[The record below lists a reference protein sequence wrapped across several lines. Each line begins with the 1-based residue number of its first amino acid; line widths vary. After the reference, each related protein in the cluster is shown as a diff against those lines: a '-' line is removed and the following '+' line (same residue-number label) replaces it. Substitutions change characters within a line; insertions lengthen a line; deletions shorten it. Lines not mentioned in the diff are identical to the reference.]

1 MPITT
6 IGSSMN
12 NTNGNQSSIVPFYYT
27 SEYLFIGDFPMVMS
41 GLIESL
47 KIGATQTNS
56 GEFSKAILTYLDALK
71 MDENN
76 ATAWFCLGV
85 LYSKTGSVKDAV
97 EAFMKCDENYP
108 DHPPTLANLAYLL
121 VESEPERASDFAK
134 RALPHLEQ
142 DENLHNIASMYKPEE
157 TPELV
162 FIESEP
168 ILEESVDQNLDTGI
182 SPITGESSRQEEA
195 RALSSSG
202 DHSTAVSIWK
212 DLLEQTPDSPEVW
225 RGLGE
230 ALSSAGYEDRAVQ
243 CMKRADQI
251 ESDSIV
257 EPELEIST
265 DNQDVVDDDEL
276 LLIAADEVRS
286 IPVVEERGSL
296 DDSLGWYNMGINLL
310 NEGKNDEALSSFEKA
325 IGGCPSSEVEL
336 RVKAQ
341 NGRGNALY
349 NEGRYPESIIAYHTA
364 IGLDPKSV
372 SGRTLFNMGS
382 SYAAVEMFDDAI
394 KCFSQSLERGLDES
408 EAELCEKQISRCR
421 VLAREQAKRQ
431 ARGIR

>member
-1 MPITT
+1 
-6 IGSSMN
+6 
-12 NTNGNQSSIVPFYYT
+12 
-27 SEYLFIGDFPMVMS
+27 MVMS

-182 SPITGESSRQEEA
+182 SPVSGESSRQEEA

>member
-1 MPITT
+1 
-6 IGSSMN
+6 
-12 NTNGNQSSIVPFYYT
+12 
-27 SEYLFIGDFPMVMS
+27 MVMS

-142 DENLHNIASMYKPEE
+142 DENLHNIASMSKPEE

-182 SPITGESSRQEEA
+182 SPVSDKSSRQEEA

-251 ESDSIV
+251 ESDSIM

-431 ARGIR
+431 ARDIR

>member
-1 MPITT
+1 
-6 IGSSMN
+6 
-12 NTNGNQSSIVPFYYT
+12 
-27 SEYLFIGDFPMVMS
+27 MS
-41 GLIESL
+41 GLIETL
-47 KIGATQTNS
+47 KLGATLTNS
-56 GEFSKAILTYLDALK
+56 GDYSTAILTYLDALR

-85 LYSKTGSVKDAV
+85 LYSKTGSSKDAV
-97 EAFMKCDENYP
+97 EAFEKCDEKYP

-121 VESEPERASDFAK
+121 EESEPERASNFAK

-142 DENLHNIASMYKPEE
+142 DEKLNNIASISKPEE
-157 TPELV
+157 TQELV
-162 FIESEP
+162 FIESQP
-168 ILEESVDQNLDTGI
+168 INEDPADQILDIGI
-182 SPITGESSRQEEA
+182 SPDSVESSRQEEA

-251 ESDSIV
+251 ESDTNEQS
-257 EPELEIST
+257 EPEIST
-265 DNQDVVDDDEL
+265 GIHDDVDDDEL

-286 IPVVEERGSL
+286 APVVEERGSL

-349 NEGRYPESIIAYHTA
+349 NEGRYPESIVAYHTA
-364 IGLDPKSV
+364 IGLDPKAV

>member
-1 MPITT
+1 MAISLQLYLST
-6 IGSSMN
+6 ILQ
-12 NTNGNQSSIVPFYYT
+12 NTYSLVIS
-27 SEYLFIGDFPMVMS
+27 PMVMS

-182 SPITGESSRQEEA
+182 SPVSGESSRQEEA

-265 DNQDVVDDDEL
+265 DNQDVVDDDDL

>member
-1 MPITT
+1 
-6 IGSSMN
+6 
-12 NTNGNQSSIVPFYYT
+12 
-27 SEYLFIGDFPMVMS
+27 MVMS
-41 GLIESL
+41 GLIETL
-47 KIGATQTNS
+47 KLGATLTNS
-56 GEFSKAILTYLDALK
+56 GDYSTAILTYLDALR

-85 LYSKTGSVKDAV
+85 LYSKTGSSKDAV
-97 EAFMKCDENYP
+97 EAFEKCDEKYP

-121 VESEPERASDFAK
+121 EESEPERASNFAK

-142 DENLHNIASMYKPEE
+142 DEKLNNIASISKPEE
-157 TPELV
+157 TQELV
-162 FIESEP
+162 FIESQP
-168 ILEESVDQNLDTGI
+168 INEDPADQILDMGI
-182 SPITGESSRQEEA
+182 SPDSVESSRQEEA

-243 CMKRADQI
+243 CMKRANQI
-251 ESDSIV
+251 ESDTNEQS
-257 EPELEIST
+257 EPEIST
-265 DNQDVVDDDEL
+265 GIHDDVDDDEL

-286 IPVVEERGSL
+286 APVVEERGSL

-349 NEGRYPESIIAYHTA
+349 NEGRYPESIVAYHTA

>member
-1 MPITT
+1 MAISLQLYLST
-6 IGSSMN
+6 ILQ
-12 NTNGNQSSIVPFYYT
+12 NTYSLVIY
-27 SEYLFIGDFPMVMS
+27 PMVMS

-56 GEFSKAILTYLDALK
+56 GDFSKAILTYLDALK

-97 EAFMKCDENYP
+97 EAFEKCDENYP

-121 VESEPERASDFAK
+121 VESEPERASDYAK
-134 RALPHLEQ
+134 RALPYLEQ
-142 DENLHNIASMYKPEE
+142 DENLHNIASISKPEE
-157 TPELV
+157 TQELI

-168 ILEESVDQNLDTGI
+168 IIEDPVDQILDTGI
-182 SPITGESSRQEEA
+182 SPVSDESSRQEEA

-251 ESDSIV
+251 ESDKIV
-257 EPELEIST
+257 QSEPEIST
-265 DNQDVVDDDEL
+265 DNQDDVDDDDL

-286 IPVVEERGSL
+286 VPVVEERGNL

-349 NEGRYPESIIAYHTA
+349 NEGRYPESIVAYHTA

-394 KCFSQSLERGLDES
+394 KCFSQSLERGLDKS

-431 ARGIR
+431 ARGVR

>member
-1 MPITT
+1 MAISLQLYLST
-6 IGSSMN
+6 ILQ
-12 NTNGNQSSIVPFYYT
+12 NTYSLVI
-27 SEYLFIGDFPMVMS
+27 FPMVMS
-41 GLIESL
+41 GLIETL
-47 KIGATQTNS
+47 KLGATLTNS
-56 GEFSKAILTYLDALK
+56 GDYSTAILTYLDALR

-85 LYSKTGSVKDAV
+85 LYSKTGSSKDAV
-97 EAFMKCDENYP
+97 EAFEKCDEKYP

-121 VESEPERASDFAK
+121 EESEPERASNFAK

-142 DENLHNIASMYKPEE
+142 DEKLNNIASISKPEE
-157 TPELV
+157 TQELV
-162 FIESEP
+162 FIESQP
-168 ILEESVDQNLDTGI
+168 INEDPADQILDMGI
-182 SPITGESSRQEEA
+182 SPDSVESSRQEEA

-251 ESDSIV
+251 ESDTNEQS
-257 EPELEIST
+257 EPEIST
-265 DNQDVVDDDEL
+265 GIHDDVDDDEL

-286 IPVVEERGSL
+286 APVVEERGSL

-349 NEGRYPESIIAYHTA
+349 NEGRYPESIVAYHAA

-394 KCFSQSLERGLDES
+394 KCFSQSLERGLNES

>member
-1 MPITT
+1 MAISLQLYLST
-6 IGSSMN
+6 ILQ
-12 NTNGNQSSIVPFYYT
+12 NTYSLVI
-27 SEYLFIGDFPMVMS
+27 FPMVMS

-47 KIGATQTNS
+47 KLGATLTNS
-56 GEFSKAILTYLDALK
+56 GDYPQAILTYLDALS

-85 LYSKTGSVKDAV
+85 LYSKTGSSKDAV
-97 EAFMKCDENYP
+97 EAFEKCDEKYP

-121 VESEPERASDFAK
+121 EESEPERASNFAK

-142 DENLHNIASMYKPEE
+142 DEKLNNIASISKPEE
-157 TPELV
+157 TQELV
-162 FIESEP
+162 FIESQP
-168 ILEESVDQNLDTGI
+168 INEDSVDQILDMGI
-182 SPITGESSRQEEA
+182 SPDSDESSRQEEA

-251 ESDSIV
+251 ESDTNEQS
-257 EPELEIST
+257 EPEIST
-265 DNQDVVDDDEL
+265 GIHDDVDDDEL

-286 IPVVEERGSL
+286 APVVEERGSL

-349 NEGRYPESIIAYHTA
+349 NEGRYPESIVAYHTA

-408 EAELCEKQISRCR
+408 EAGLCEKQISRCR

>member
-1 MPITT
+1 MAISLQLYLST
-6 IGSSMN
+6 ILQ
-12 NTNGNQSSIVPFYYT
+12 NTYSLVI
-27 SEYLFIGDFPMVMS
+27 FPMVMS
-41 GLIESL
+41 GLIETL
-47 KIGATQTNS
+47 KLGATLTNS
-56 GEFSKAILTYLDALK
+56 GDYSTAILTYLDALR

-85 LYSKTGSVKDAV
+85 LYSKTGSSKDAV
-97 EAFMKCDENYP
+97 EAFEKCDEKYP

-121 VESEPERASDFAK
+121 EESEPERASNFAK

-142 DENLHNIASMYKPEE
+142 DEKLNNIASISKPEE
-157 TPELV
+157 TQELV
-162 FIESEP
+162 FIESQP
-168 ILEESVDQNLDTGI
+168 INEDPADQILDMGI
-182 SPITGESSRQEEA
+182 SPDSVESSRQEEA

-251 ESDSIV
+251 ESDTNEQSDT
-257 EPELEIST
+257 EIST
-265 DNQDVVDDDEL
+265 GIHDDVDDDEL

-286 IPVVEERGSL
+286 APVVEERGSL

-349 NEGRYPESIIAYHTA
+349 NEGRYPESIVAYHTA
-364 IGLDPKSV
+364 IGLDPKAV

>member
-1 MPITT
+1 MAISLQLYLST
-6 IGSSMN
+6 ILQ
-12 NTNGNQSSIVPFYYT
+12 NTYSLVI
-27 SEYLFIGDFPMVMS
+27 FPMVMS

-47 KIGATQTNS
+47 KLGATLTNS
-56 GEFSKAILTYLDALK
+56 GDYSTAIITYLDALR

-85 LYSKTGSVKDAV
+85 LYSKTGSSKDAV
-97 EAFMKCDENYP
+97 EAFEKCDEKYP

-121 VESEPERASDFAK
+121 EESEPERASNFAK

-142 DENLHNIASMYKPEE
+142 DEKLNNIASISKPEE
-157 TPELV
+157 TQELV
-162 FIESEP
+162 FIESQP
-168 ILEESVDQNLDTGI
+168 INEDPVDQILDMGI
-182 SPITGESSRQEEA
+182 SPDSVESSRQEEA

-251 ESDSIV
+251 ESDTNEQS
-257 EPELEIST
+257 EPEIST
-265 DNQDVVDDDEL
+265 GIHDDVDDDEL

-286 IPVVEERGSL
+286 APVVEERGSL

-349 NEGRYPESIIAYHTA
+349 NEGRYPESIVAYHTA

>member
-1 MPITT
+1 MAISLQLYLST
-6 IGSSMN
+6 ILQ
-12 NTNGNQSSIVPFYYT
+12 NTYSLVI
-27 SEYLFIGDFPMVMS
+27 FPMVMS
-41 GLIESL
+41 GLIETL
-47 KIGATQTNS
+47 KLGATLTNS
-56 GEFSKAILTYLDALK
+56 GDYSTAILTYLDALR

-85 LYSKTGSVKDAV
+85 LYSKTGSSKDAV
-97 EAFMKCDENYP
+97 EAFEKCDEEYP

-121 VESEPERASDFAK
+121 EESEPERASNFAK

-142 DENLHNIASMYKPEE
+142 DEKLNNIASISKPEE
-157 TPELV
+157 TQELV
-162 FIESEP
+162 FIESQP
-168 ILEESVDQNLDTGI
+168 INEDPADQMLDMGI
-182 SPITGESSRQEEA
+182 SPDSVESSRQEEA

-251 ESDSIV
+251 ESDTNEQS
-257 EPELEIST
+257 EPEIST
-265 DNQDVVDDDEL
+265 GIHDDVDDDEL

-286 IPVVEERGSL
+286 APVVEERGSL

-349 NEGRYPESIIAYHTA
+349 NEGRYPESIVAYHTA

>member
-1 MPITT
+1 MAISLQLYLST
-6 IGSSMN
+6 ILQ
-12 NTNGNQSSIVPFYYT
+12 NTYSLVI
-27 SEYLFIGDFPMVMS
+27 FPMVMS
-41 GLIESL
+41 GLIETL
-47 KIGATQTNS
+47 KLGATLTNS
-56 GEFSKAILTYLDALK
+56 GDYSTAILTYLDALR

-85 LYSKTGSVKDAV
+85 LYSKTGSSKDAV
-97 EAFMKCDENYP
+97 EAFEKCDEKYP
-108 DHPPTLANLAYLL
+108 DHPPTLANIAYLL
-121 VESEPERASDFAK
+121 EESEPERASNFAK

-142 DENLHNIASMYKPEE
+142 DEKLNNIASISKPEE
-157 TPELV
+157 TQELV
-162 FIESEP
+162 FIESQP
-168 ILEESVDQNLDTGI
+168 INEDPADQILDMGI
-182 SPITGESSRQEEA
+182 SPDSVESSRQEEA

-251 ESDSIV
+251 ESDTNEQS
-257 EPELEIST
+257 EPEIST
-265 DNQDVVDDDEL
+265 GIHDDVDDDEL

-286 IPVVEERGSL
+286 APVVEERGSL

-349 NEGRYPESIIAYHTA
+349 NEGRYPESIVAYHTA
-364 IGLDPKSV
+364 IGLDPKAV

>member
-1 MPITT
+1 MAISLQLYLST
-6 IGSSMN
+6 ILQ
-12 NTNGNQSSIVPFYYT
+12 NTYSLVIS
-27 SEYLFIGDFPMVMS
+27 PMVMS

-108 DHPPTLANLAYLL
+108 DHPPTLANLVYLL

-182 SPITGESSRQEEA
+182 SPVTGESGRQDEA

-265 DNQDVVDDDEL
+265 DNQDVVDDDDL

-394 KCFSQSLERGLDES
+394 KCFSQSLERGLNES

>member
-1 MPITT
+1 MAISLQLYLST
-6 IGSSMN
+6 ILQ
-12 NTNGNQSSIVPFYYT
+12 NTYSLVIY
-27 SEYLFIGDFPMVMS
+27 PMVMS
-41 GLIESL
+41 GLIECL

-56 GEFSKAILTYLDALK
+56 GDFSKAILTYLDALK

-97 EAFMKCDENYP
+97 EAFEKCDENYP

-134 RALPHLEQ
+134 RALPYLEQ
-142 DENLHNIASMYKPEE
+142 DENLHNIASISKPEE
-157 TPELV
+157 TQELI

-168 ILEESVDQNLDTGI
+168 IIEDPVDQILDTGI
-182 SPITGESSRQEEA
+182 SPVSDESSRQEEA

-257 EPELEIST
+257 QSEPEIST
-265 DNQDVVDDDEL
+265 DNQDDVDDDDL

-286 IPVVEERGSL
+286 VPVVEERGNL

-349 NEGRYPESIIAYHTA
+349 NEGRYPESIVAYHTA

-394 KCFSQSLERGLDES
+394 KCFSQSLERGLDKS

-431 ARGIR
+431 ARGVR

>member
-1 MPITT
+1 MAISLQLYLST
-6 IGSSMN
+6 ILQ
-12 NTNGNQSSIVPFYYT
+12 NTYSLVI
-27 SEYLFIGDFPMVMS
+27 FPMVMS

-47 KIGATQTNS
+47 KLGATLTNS
-56 GEFSKAILTYLDALK
+56 GDYPQAILTYLDALS

-85 LYSKTGSVKDAV
+85 LYSKTGSSKDAV
-97 EAFMKCDENYP
+97 EAFEKCDEKYP

-121 VESEPERASDFAK
+121 EESEPERASNFAK

-142 DENLHNIASMYKPEE
+142 DEKLNNIASISKPEE
-157 TPELV
+157 TQELV
-162 FIESEP
+162 FIESKP
-168 ILEESVDQNLDTGI
+168 INEDSVDQILDMGI
-182 SPITGESSRQEEA
+182 SPDSDESSRQEEA

-251 ESDSIV
+251 ESDTNEQS
-257 EPELEIST
+257 EPEIST
-265 DNQDVVDDDEL
+265 GIHDDVDDDEL
-276 LLIAADEVRS
+276 LLMAADEVRS
-286 IPVVEERGSL
+286 APVVEERGSL

-349 NEGRYPESIIAYHTA
+349 NEGRYPESIVAYHTA

>member
-1 MPITT
+1 
-6 IGSSMN
+6 
-12 NTNGNQSSIVPFYYT
+12 
-27 SEYLFIGDFPMVMS
+27 MS
-41 GLIESL
+41 ALIESL
-47 KIGATQTNS
+47 ELGANQTNS
-56 GEFSKAILTYLDALK
+56 GDYSTAILTYLDALS

-76 ATAWFCLGV
+76 ATALFCLGV
-85 LYSKTGSVKDAV
+85 LYSKTGSLKDAI
-97 EAFMKCDENYP
+97 EAFEKCDEKYP

-121 VESEPERASDFAK
+121 AESEPDRASGFAR

-142 DENLHNIASMYKPEE
+142 DEKLHNIASISNPEE
-157 TPELV
+157 SQELI
-162 FIESEP
+162 FIESKP
-168 ILEESVDQNLDTGI
+168 ILEDPVDQILDFGNPPV
-182 SPITGESSRQEEA
+182 SEESSRQEEA
-195 RALSSSG
+195 RSLSSSG

-230 ALSSAGYEDRAVQ
+230 ALMSAGYEDRAVQ
-243 CMKRADQI
+243 CMKRADKI
-251 ESDSIV
+251 ESDSNIQS
-257 EPELEIST
+257 EPEKT
-265 DNQDVVDDDEL
+265 PVTNDDVDDDEL

-286 IPVVEERGSL
+286 VPVAEERGSIE
-296 DDSLGWYNMGINLL
+296 DSMGWYNMGIKLL

-325 IGGCPSSEVEL
+325 IGGCPSNEVEL

-349 NEGRYPESIIAYHTA
+349 NEGRYPESIVAYHAA

-394 KCFSQSLERGLDES
+394 KCFSQSLERGLNES

>member
-1 MPITT
+1 MAISLQLYLST
-6 IGSSMN
+6 ILQ
-12 NTNGNQSSIVPFYYT
+12 NTYSLVIS
-27 SEYLFIGDFPMVMS
+27 PMVMS

-142 DENLHNIASMYKPEE
+142 DENLHNIASMSKPEE

-182 SPITGESSRQEEA
+182 SPVFDKSSKQEEA

-276 LLIAADEVRS
+276 LLIAADQVRS

>member
-1 MPITT
+1 MAISLQLYLST
-6 IGSSMN
+6 ILQ
-12 NTNGNQSSIVPFYYT
+12 NTYSLVIS
-27 SEYLFIGDFPMVMS
+27 PMVMS

-142 DENLHNIASMYKPEE
+142 DKNLHNIASMSKPEE

-182 SPITGESSRQEEA
+182 SPVSDKSSKQEEA

>member
-1 MPITT
+1 
-6 IGSSMN
+6 
-12 NTNGNQSSIVPFYYT
+12 
-27 SEYLFIGDFPMVMS
+27 MVMS
-41 GLIESL
+41 ALIEAL
-47 KIGATQTNS
+47 KLGATQTNS
-56 GEFSKAILTYLDALK
+56 GDYSSAILTYLDALRI
-71 MDENN
+71 DENN
-76 ATAWFCLGV
+76 PTAWFCLGV
-85 LYSKTGSVKDAV
+85 LYCKTGSLKDAV
-97 EAFMKCDENYP
+97 EAFEKCDAKNP
-108 DHPPTLANLAYLL
+108 DPPPTLANLAYLL

-142 DENLHNIASMYKPEE
+142 DEKLNNIASKIKLKEAQ
-157 TPELV
+157 ELV
-162 FIESEP
+162 FIESQP
-168 ILEESVDQNLDTGI
+168 INEDPVDQNKDIDT
-182 SPITGESSRQEEA
+182 PPYFNDFSRQEEA
-195 RALSSSG
+195 RALSTSG

-212 DLLEQTPDSPEVW
+212 DLLDQTPDSPEVW

-230 ALSSAGYEDRAVQ
+230 ALSTAGYEERAVQ
-243 CMKRADQI
+243 CMKRAEQI
-251 ESDSIV
+251 EFDSNKQS
-257 EPELEIST
+257 EPEIST
-265 DNQDVVDDDEL
+265 GNHNDVDDEEL
-276 LLIAADEVRS
+276 LLIAADEVQLA
-286 IPVVEERGSL
+286 PVVEERGSL

-394 KCFSQSLERGLDES
+394 KCFTQSLERGLDES

>member
-1 MPITT
+1 MAISLQLYLST
-6 IGSSMN
+6 ILQ
-12 NTNGNQSSIVPFYYT
+12 NTYSLVIS
-27 SEYLFIGDFPMVMS
+27 PMVMS

-142 DENLHNIASMYKPEE
+142 DENLHNIASMSKPEE
-157 TPELV
+157 TSELV

-168 ILEESVDQNLDTGI
+168 ILEDSVDQNLDTGI
-182 SPITGESSRQEEA
+182 SPVSDKSSRQEEA

-251 ESDSIV
+251 ESDSIM

-265 DNQDVVDDDEL
+265 DNQDFVDDDEL

-431 ARGIR
+431 ARDIR

>member
-1 MPITT
+1 MAISLQLYLST
-6 IGSSMN
+6 ILQ
-12 NTNGNQSSIVPFYYT
+12 NTYSLVIS
-27 SEYLFIGDFPMVMS
+27 PMVMS

-47 KIGATQTNS
+47 NIGATQTNS
-56 GEFSKAILTYLDALK
+56 GEFSKAILTYLDVLK

-142 DENLHNIASMYKPEE
+142 DKNLHNIASMSKPEE

-182 SPITGESSRQEEA
+182 SPVFDKSSKQEEA

-276 LLIAADEVRS
+276 LLIAADQVRS

>member
-1 MPITT
+1 MAISLQLYLST
-6 IGSSMN
+6 ILQ
-12 NTNGNQSSIVPFYYT
+12 NTYSLVI
-27 SEYLFIGDFPMVMS
+27 FPMVMS
-41 GLIESL
+41 GLIETL
-47 KIGATQTNS
+47 KLGATLTNS
-56 GEFSKAILTYLDALK
+56 GDYSTAILTYLDALR

-85 LYSKTGSVKDAV
+85 LYSKTGSSKDAV
-97 EAFMKCDENYP
+97 EAFEKCDEEYP

-121 VESEPERASDFAK
+121 EESEPERASNFAK

-142 DENLHNIASMYKPEE
+142 DEKLNNIASISKPEE
-157 TPELV
+157 TQELV
-162 FIESEP
+162 FIESQP
-168 ILEESVDQNLDTGI
+168 INEDPADQILDMGI
-182 SPITGESSRQEEA
+182 SPDSVESSRQEEA

-251 ESDSIV
+251 ESDTNEQS
-257 EPELEIST
+257 EPEIST
-265 DNQDVVDDDEL
+265 GIHDDVDDDEL

-286 IPVVEERGSL
+286 APVVEERGSL

-349 NEGRYPESIIAYHTA
+349 NEGRYPESIVAYHTA
-364 IGLDPKSV
+364 IGLDPKAV

-408 EAELCEKQISRCR
+408 ETELCEKQISRCR

>member
-1 MPITT
+1 MAISLQLYLST
-6 IGSSMN
+6 ILQ
-12 NTNGNQSSIVPFYYT
+12 NTYSLVIS
-27 SEYLFIGDFPMVMS
+27 PMVMS

-85 LYSKTGSVKDAV
+85 LYSKTGSVKDSV

-265 DNQDVVDDDEL
+265 DNQDVVDDDDL

>member
-1 MPITT
+1 
-6 IGSSMN
+6 
-12 NTNGNQSSIVPFYYT
+12 
-27 SEYLFIGDFPMVMS
+27 MS
-41 GLIESL
+41 GLIETL
-47 KIGATQTNS
+47 KLGATLTNS
-56 GEFSKAILTYLDALK
+56 GDYSTAILTYLDALR

-85 LYSKTGSVKDAV
+85 LYSKTGSSKDAV
-97 EAFMKCDENYP
+97 EAFEKCDEKYP

-121 VESEPERASDFAK
+121 EESEPERASNFAK

-142 DENLHNIASMYKPEE
+142 DEKLNNIASISKPEE
-157 TPELV
+157 TQELV
-162 FIESEP
+162 FIESQP
-168 ILEESVDQNLDTGI
+168 INEDPADQILDMGI
-182 SPITGESSRQEEA
+182 SPDSVESSRQEEA

-251 ESDSIV
+251 ESDTNEQS
-257 EPELEIST
+257 EPEIST
-265 DNQDVVDDDEL
+265 GIHDDVDDDEL

-286 IPVVEERGSL
+286 APVVEERGSL

-349 NEGRYPESIIAYHTA
+349 NEGRYPESIVAYHTA

>member
-1 MPITT
+1 M
-6 IGSSMN
+6 
-12 NTNGNQSSIVPFYYT
+12 
-27 SEYLFIGDFPMVMS
+27 
-41 GLIESL
+41 
-47 KIGATQTNS
+47 
-56 GEFSKAILTYLDALK
+56 IL
-71 MDENN
+71 
-76 ATAWFCLGV
+76 
-85 LYSKTGSVKDAV
+85 
-97 EAFMKCDENYP
+97 
-108 DHPPTLANLAYLL
+108 
-121 VESEPERASDFAK
+121 RK

-182 SPITGESSRQEEA
+182 SPVSGESSRQEEA

-286 IPVVEERGSL
+286 IPVVEERGAWTIL
-296 DDSLGWYNMGINLL
+296 WVGI
-310 NEGKNDEALSSFEKA
+310 
-325 IGGCPSSEVEL
+325 
-336 RVKAQ
+336 
-341 NGRGNALY
+341 
-349 NEGRYPESIIAYHTA
+349 TW
-364 IGLDPKSV
+364 GL
-372 SGRTLFNMGS
+372 TF
-382 SYAAVEMFDDAI
+382 
-394 KCFSQSLERGLDES
+394 
-408 EAELCEKQISRCR
+408 
-421 VLAREQAKRQ
+421 
-431 ARGIR
+431 

>member
-1 MPITT
+1 
-6 IGSSMN
+6 
-12 NTNGNQSSIVPFYYT
+12 
-27 SEYLFIGDFPMVMS
+27 MS

-142 DENLHNIASMYKPEE
+142 DENLHNIASMSKPEE

-182 SPITGESSRQEEA
+182 SPVSGESSRQEEA

-265 DNQDVVDDDEL
+265 DNQDVVDDDDL

-349 NEGRYPESIIAYHTA
+349 NEGRYPESIVAYHTA

-394 KCFSQSLERGLDES
+394 KCFSQSLERGLDKS

-431 ARGIR
+431 ARGVR

>member
-1 MPITT
+1 MAISLQLYLST
-6 IGSSMN
+6 ILQ
-12 NTNGNQSSIVPFYYT
+12 NTYSLVIS
-27 SEYLFIGDFPMVMS
+27 PMVMS

-56 GEFSKAILTYLDALK
+56 GEFSKAIQTYLDALK

-142 DENLHNIASMYKPEE
+142 DKNLHNIASMSKPEE

-182 SPITGESSRQEEA
+182 SPVSDKSSKQEEA

-276 LLIAADEVRS
+276 LLIAADQVRS

>member
-1 MPITT
+1 MAISLQLYLST
-6 IGSSMN
+6 ILQ
-12 NTNGNQSSIVPFYYT
+12 NTYSLVIS
-27 SEYLFIGDFPMVMS
+27 PMVMS

-182 SPITGESSRQEEA
+182 SLVSGESSRQEEA

-265 DNQDVVDDDEL
+265 DNQDVVDDDDL

-364 IGLDPKSV
+364 IGLDPQSV

-394 KCFSQSLERGLDES
+394 KCFSQSLERGLDKS

>member
-1 MPITT
+1 
-6 IGSSMN
+6 
-12 NTNGNQSSIVPFYYT
+12 
-27 SEYLFIGDFPMVMS
+27 MVMS

-142 DENLHNIASMYKPEE
+142 DENLHNIASMSKPEE

-182 SPITGESSRQEEA
+182 SPVTGESSRQEEA

-265 DNQDVVDDDEL
+265 DNQDVVDDDDL

>member
-1 MPITT
+1 MAISLQLYLST
-6 IGSSMN
+6 ILQ
-12 NTNGNQSSIVPFYYT
+12 NTYSLVIY
-27 SEYLFIGDFPMVMS
+27 PMVMS
-41 GLIESL
+41 GLIECL

-56 GEFSKAILTYLDALK
+56 GDFSKAILTYLDALK

-97 EAFMKCDENYP
+97 EAFEKCDENYP

-121 VESEPERASDFAK
+121 VESEQERASDFAK
-134 RALPHLEQ
+134 RALPYLEQ
-142 DENLHNIASMYKPEE
+142 DENLHNIASISKPEE
-157 TPELV
+157 TQELI

-168 ILEESVDQNLDTGI
+168 IIEDPVDQILDTGI
-182 SPITGESSRQEEA
+182 SPVSDESSRQEEA

-202 DHSTAVSIWK
+202 DHSSAVSIWK

-257 EPELEIST
+257 QSEPEIST
-265 DNQDVVDDDEL
+265 DNQDDVDDDDL

-286 IPVVEERGSL
+286 VPVVEERGNL

-349 NEGRYPESIIAYHTA
+349 NEGRYPESIVAYHAA

-394 KCFSQSLERGLDES
+394 KCFSQSLERGLDKS

>member
-1 MPITT
+1 MAISLQLYLST
-6 IGSSMN
+6 ILQ
-12 NTNGNQSSIVPFYYT
+12 NTYSLVI
-27 SEYLFIGDFPMVMS
+27 FPMVMS
-41 GLIESL
+41 GLIETL
-47 KIGATQTNS
+47 KLGATLTNS
-56 GEFSKAILTYLDALK
+56 GDYSTAILTYLDALR

-76 ATAWFCLGV
+76 ATALFCLGV
-85 LYSKTGSVKDAV
+85 LYSKTGSSKDAV
-97 EAFMKCDENYP
+97 EAFEKCDEKYP

-121 VESEPERASDFAK
+121 EESEPERASNFAK

-142 DENLHNIASMYKPEE
+142 DEKLNNIASISKPEE
-157 TPELV
+157 TQELV
-162 FIESEP
+162 FIESQP
-168 ILEESVDQNLDTGI
+168 INEDPADQILDMGI
-182 SPITGESSRQEEA
+182 SPDSDESSRQEEA
-195 RALSSSG
+195 RVLSSSG

-251 ESDSIV
+251 ESDTNEQS
-257 EPELEIST
+257 EPEIST
-265 DNQDVVDDDEL
+265 GIHDDVDDDEL

-286 IPVVEERGSL
+286 APVVEERGSL

-325 IGGCPSSEVEL
+325 IGGCPSNEVEL

-349 NEGRYPESIIAYHTA
+349 NEGRYPESIVAYHTA
-364 IGLDPKSV
+364 IGLDPKAV